1 MRDSLISVLRA
12 AVDVPV
18 PTKTQAHVPSRDVIL
33 MAAGC
38 VLGTNVLTGYARAR
52 RERKTQARSDI
63 SMGRFAVVW
72 IAHKRLRL
80 HKLALLAWFG
90 ATTMIG

>member
-1 MRDSLISVLRA
+1 MTCRY
-12 AVDVPV
+12 PQ
-18 PTKTQAHVPSRDVIL
+18 KTQAHVPSRDVIL

-80 HKLALLAWFG
+80 HMLALLAWFG